1 MNIDDVVIYKPEG
14 IDGPQYPAIVV
25 EVHGPDC
32 LTIRVPSL
40 TDEVIPH
47 LNYFE
52 DDTNIPAKAKHA
64 TRVA

>member
-1 MNIDDVVIYKPEG
+1 MNIDDVVLYKPEG
-14 IDGPQYPAIVV
+14 IDGPAYPAIVV

-40 TDEVIPH
+40 SDEVIQH

-52 DDTNIPAKAKHA
+52 DETRLPSKARHA
-64 TRVA
+64 ARVV